1 MLDMMVWVWLG
12 VTALAAFV
20 EAVTMTLVS
29 VWCVAGGL
37 VAVFAAYFGA
47 SVPTQLLL
55 FLGVSI
61 LTAAVVRP
69 LAKKYADPHKVATNA
84 DRLLGMEA
92 KVTEDIDNARAS
104 GAVYVDGKTWTAR
117 SAGGE
122 VIPAGTRVE
131 IQRMEGVKLFVKKSE
146 KKAEVVS

>member
-117 SAGGE
+117 STDGGRISAGE
-122 VIPAGTRVE
+122 TVE
-131 IQRMEGVKLFVKKSE
+131 IAGMEGVKLIVRA
-146 KKAEVVS
+146 KAAVSAV

>member
-1 MLDMMVWVWLG
+1 MLDIMVWVWLG

-92 KVTEDIDNARAS
+92 KVTEDIDNARSS

-117 SAGGE
+117 SMDGGRISAGE
-122 VIPAGTRVE
+122 TVE
-131 IQRMEGVKLFVKKSE
+131 IARMEGVKLIVRA
-146 KKAEVVS
+146 KAAVPTA

>member
-29 VWCVAGGL
+29 VWCVVGGL

-92 KVTEDIDNARAS
+92 KVTEDIDNARSS

-117 SAGGE
+117 SMDGS
-122 VIPAGTRVE
+122 VIPAGTQVTVQK
-131 IQRMEGVKLFVKKSE
+131 IEGVKLLVQYSE
-146 KKAEVVS
+146 KVEVVK

>member
-1 MLDMMVWVWLG
+1 MLDIMVWVWLG

-61 LTAAVVRP
+61 LTAVVRP

-92 KVTEDIDNARAS
+92 KVTEDIDNARSS

-117 SAGGE
+117 STDGGRISAGE
-122 VIPAGTRVE
+122 TVE
-131 IQRMEGVKLFVKKSE
+131 IARMEGVKLIVRA
-146 KKAEVVS
+146 KAAVPTA

>member
-84 DRLLGMEA
+84 DRLLGREA

-117 SAGGE
+117 STDGGRISAGE
-122 VIPAGTRVE
+122 TVE
-131 IQRMEGVKLFVKKSE
+131 IAGMEGVKLIVRA
-146 KKAEVVS
+146 KAAVPAA

>member
-1 MLDMMVWVWLG
+1 MLDIMVWVWLG

-92 KVTEDIDNARAS
+92 KVTEDIDNARSS

-117 SAGGE
+117 STDGGRSSAGE
-122 VIPAGTRVE
+122 TVE
-131 IQRMEGVKLFVKKSE
+131 IARMEGVKLIVRA
-146 KKAEVVS
+146 KAAVPTA

>member
-29 VWCVAGGL
+29 VWCVVGGL

-92 KVTEDIDNARAS
+92 KVTEDIDNARSS

-117 SAGGE
+117 STDGGRISAGE
-122 VIPAGTRVE
+122 TVE
-131 IQRMEGVKLFVKKSE
+131 IAGMEGVKLIVRA
-146 KKAEVVS
+146 KAAVPTA

>member
-117 SAGGE
+117 STDGGRISAGE
-122 VIPAGTRVE
+122 TVE
-131 IQRMEGVKLFVKKSE
+131 IAGMEGVKLIGRA
-146 KKAEVVS
+146 KAAVPAA

>member
-29 VWCVAGGL
+29 VWCVVGGL

-92 KVTEDIDNARAS
+92 KATEDIDNARSS

-117 SAGGE
+117 STDGGRISAGE
-122 VIPAGTRVE
+122 TVE
-131 IQRMEGVKLFVKKSE
+131 IARMEGVKLIVRA
-146 KKAEVVS
+146 KAAVPTA

>member
-20 EAVTMTLVS
+20 EAVTMTPVS
-29 VWCVAGGL
+29 VWCVVGGL

-92 KVTEDIDNARAS
+92 KVTEDIDNARSS

-117 SAGGE
+117 STDGGRISAGE
-122 VIPAGTRVE
+122 TVE
-131 IQRMEGVKLFVKKSE
+131 IAGMEGVKLIVRA
-146 KKAEVVS
+146 KAAVPTA

>member
-92 KVTEDIDNARAS
+92 KVTEDIDNARSS

-117 SAGGE
+117 STDGGRISAGE
-122 VIPAGTRVE
+122 TVE
-131 IQRMEGVKLFVKKSE
+131 IAGMEGVKLIVRA
-146 KKAEVVS
+146 KAAVPTA

>member
-37 VAVFAAYFGA
+37 AAVFAAYFGA

-92 KVTEDIDNARAS
+92 KVTEDIDNARSS

-117 SAGGE
+117 STDGGRISAGE
-122 VIPAGTRVE
+122 TVE
-131 IQRMEGVKLFVKKSE
+131 IAGMEGVKLIVRA
-146 KKAEVVS
+146 KAAVPAA

>member
-29 VWCVAGGL
+29 VWCVVGGL

-92 KVTEDIDNARAS
+92 KVTEDIDNARSS

-117 SAGGE
+117 SADGSA
-122 VIPAGTRVE
+122 IPAGTQVKVQK
-131 IQRMEGVKLFVKKSE
+131 IEGVKLLVQYSE
-146 KKAEVVS
+146 KVEVRT

>member
-1 MLDMMVWVWLG
+1 
-12 VTALAAFV
+12 
-20 EAVTMTLVS
+20 MTLVS
-29 VWCVAGGL
+29 VWCVVGGL

-92 KVTEDIDNARAS
+92 KVTEDIDNARSS

-117 SAGGE
+117 STDGGRISAGE
-122 VIPAGTRVE
+122 TVE
-131 IQRMEGVKLFVKKSE
+131 IAGMEGVKLIVRA
-146 KKAEVVS
+146 KAAVPTA

>member
-1 MLDMMVWVWLG
+1 MLDMMFWVWLG

-29 VWCVAGGL
+29 VWCVVGGL

-92 KVTEDIDNARAS
+92 KVTEDIDNARSS

-117 SAGGE
+117 STDGGRISAGE
-122 VIPAGTRVE
+122 TVE
-131 IQRMEGVKLFVKKSE
+131 IARMEGVKLIVRA
-146 KKAEVVS
+146 KAAVPTA

>member
-1 MLDMMVWVWLG
+1 MLDIMVWVWLG

-92 KVTEDIDNARAS
+92 KVTEDIDNARSS
-104 GAVYVDGKTWTAR
+104 GAV
-117 SAGGE
+117 
-122 VIPAGTRVE
+122 
-131 IQRMEGVKLFVKKSE
+131 
-146 KKAEVVS
+146 

>member
-1 MLDMMVWVWLG
+1 MLDIMVWVWLG

-92 KVTEDIDNARAS
+92 KVTEDIDNARSS

-117 SAGGE
+117 STDGGRISAGE
-122 VIPAGTRVE
+122 TVE
-131 IQRMEGVKLFVKKSE
+131 IAGMEGVKLIVRA
-146 KKAEVVS
+146 KAAVPTA

>member
-1 MLDMMVWVWLG
+1 MVWVWLG

-29 VWCVAGGL
+29 VWCVVGGL

-92 KVTEDIDNARAS
+92 KATEDIDNARSS

-117 SAGGE
+117 STDGGRISAGE
-122 VIPAGTRVE
+122 TVE
-131 IQRMEGVKLFVKKSE
+131 IARMEGVKLIVRA
-146 KKAEVVS
+146 KAAVPTA

>member
-122 VIPAGTRVE
+122 VIPAGTKVE

-146 KKAEVVS
+146 EKAEVVS

>member
-92 KVTEDIDNARAS
+92 KVTEDIDNVRAS

-117 SAGGE
+117 STDGGRISAGE
-122 VIPAGTRVE
+122 TVE
-131 IQRMEGVKLFVKKSE
+131 IAGMEGVKLIVRA
-146 KKAEVVS
+146 KAAVPAA